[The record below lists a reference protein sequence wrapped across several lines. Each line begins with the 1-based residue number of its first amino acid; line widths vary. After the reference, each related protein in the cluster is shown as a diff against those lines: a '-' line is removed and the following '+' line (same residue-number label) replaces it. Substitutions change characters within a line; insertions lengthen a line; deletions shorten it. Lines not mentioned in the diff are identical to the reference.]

1 MMHVCDALC
10 SLSTPAAAW
19 TKILSSGLPQS
30 KADRALPAARP
41 QVYGA
46 HYSHDV
52 HDAAA
57 YGWNL
62 KEEGLDWPR
71 FLANKNK
78 EIARLNGVY
87 ANLLKTSGVEVRNC
101 MYIIFPLLLFII
113 IIIVTF
119 IIGSFLLF

>member
-1 MMHVCDALC
+1 M
-10 SLSTPAAAW
+10 
-19 TKILSSGLPQS
+19 
-30 KADRALPAARP
+30 
-41 QVYGA
+41 
-46 HYSHDV
+46 

-87 ANLLKTSGVEVRNC
+87 ANLLKNSGVEVQTACFIN
-101 MYIIFPLLLFII
+101 LLFSYYHHHYFII
-113 IIIVTF
+113 IS
-119 IIGSFLLF
+119 GCCLLF